1 MERVPSPKPVKLTEK
16 EFTKISRALAEP
28 RRFQLLQCIGSTKEP
43 TACSTLNKSQDIS
56 PATLSHHIKE
66 LENAGLIE
74 TSKEGKFVSITLRRD
89 IFKAYLD
96 KLSQI

>member
-1 MERVPSPKPVKLTEK
+1 MERVPNTKPIKLTEK

-28 RRFQLLQCIGSTKEP
+28 RRFQLLQCIGANEKP

-74 TSKEGKFVSITLRRD
+74 TSKDGKFVNIVLRRD
-89 IFKAYLD
+89 VFKAYLD
-96 KLSQI
+96 KLSQL